1 MRLPHRHSE
10 LNEGRGNSAA
20 IPALALG
27 SERGYHDDLDRR
39 QSPCHLG
46 RPDRYQPRIL
56 QTKKPF
62 VGRLP
67 TKGLGGYKTL
77 LYRNERSSAWL
88 SVTRKTCTDSLSI
101 QIGFLTKVGPIII
114 RN

>member
-1 MRLPHRHSE
+1 MRHPHRHRG

-20 IPALALG
+20 IPCPGSWGRTGLSRRTYLSSNALAVLLPTD
-27 SERGYHDDLDRR
+27 SLRTTV
-39 QSPCHLG
+39 
-46 RPDRYQPRIL
+46 

-101 QIGFLTKVGPIII
+101 QIGFFAKVGSIII